1 MIYFSASDEEYM
13 NIIGGE
19 DDDES
24 GNDGNICSNVARD
37 EATELVTK
45 ATILI
50 PICRTLINQRQ
61 TSAAKKALELFR
73 SHIADPATLAGK
85 KAHPVVIVAVPI
97 MMTILRCC
105 S

>member
-1 MIYFSASDEEYM
+1 M

-24 GNDGNICSNVARD
+24 GNDVNICSNVARD